1 MDKQQQIDQAHES
14 DQRGEHR
21 YPDTHQRESERVAR
35 QKRDALKERMAGNSR
50 KRRVPQPPR

>member
-1 MDKQQQIDQAHES
+1 MDKQQQIDHAYDA

-35 QKRDALKERMAGNSR
+35 QKRDELKERMTESSW
-50 KRRVPQPPR
+50 KRRLPQSPR